1 MFNFLAFEVI
11 RDLDI
16 RLDYQT
22 YREPSARLGTS
33 SPKSPMPLPIVST
46 PSTIVDLNGA
56 ATTNNPAT
64 QSRVII
70 LLRLGRG
77 DFIFDGKEVT
87 EFLDDYN
94 QQCDNAALKNY

>member
-1 MFNFLAFEVI
+1 MFKFLAFKVI

-22 YREPSARLGTS
+22 FREPLVRLGTS
-33 SPKSPMPLPIVST
+33 SSKSPILLLIVLT
-46 PSTIVDLNGA
+46 LSTIANLNSV
-56 ATTNNPAT
+56 ATTNNPTT
-64 QSRVII
+64 QTRVII

-77 DFIFDGKEVT
+77 DFIFDGKEVI

-94 QQCDNAALKNY
+94 